1 MSSVNTVIDFYFF
14 ISFFNIVIFCI
25 NIIVS
30 TIIAAFINIIIM
42 VNNKFLI
49 ASPKLTWWLKLN
61 LGLKVFNFNLKFYLI
76 LLYYV
81 YYKIFVLWD
90 CFFRVRYFLFTFE
103 FIFVYFENVF
113 PLYTFNY
120 KFNLSFD
127 LFSPFRSFSWLAIK
141 TF

>member
-49 ASPKLTWWLKLN
+49 ALPKLTWWLKLN

-81 YYKIFVLWD
+81 YYKIFVLWY
-90 CFFRVRYFLFTFE
+90 CFFGVRYFLFTFE